1 MAQER
6 VLLVD
11 DETEFT
17 ELLAERMRNREMD
30 VDTADSGEKAIEM
43 VKNKYY
49 DAIILDLAM
58 PGMDGIETLNAI
70 LGDNPD
76 QQVIFLT
83 GYASVPKTV
92 EALKK
97 GAIEFL
103 EKPADINQLIEL
115 VRTAQV
121 KKAELF
127 EKRAEESIEKIKRDR
142 FW

>member
-1 MAQER
+1 MAHER

-11 DETEFT
+11 DEKDFT

-49 DAIILDLAM
+49 DAIILDMAM
-58 PGMDGIETLNAI
+58 PGMDGIETLQNI

-76 QQVIFLT
+76 QQVILLT
-83 GYASVPKTV
+83 GYAPVPKTV

-97 GAIEFL
+97 GAVEFL
-103 EKPADINQLIEL
+103 EKPANINQLIDL
-115 VRTAQV
+115 VRQALL
-121 KKAELF
+121 KKSELF
-127 EKRAEESIEKIKRDR
+127 EKRMKESIDKVKRNKS
-142 FW
+142 W

>member
-49 DAIILDLAM
+49 DAIILDLSM

-97 GAIEFL
+97 GAVEFL
-103 EKPADINQLIEL
+103 EKPADINQLIDL
-115 VRTAQV
+115 VREAQI

-127 EKRAEESIEKIKRDR
+127 EKRAEDSIEKLKRGKS
-142 FW
+142 W

>member
-103 EKPADINQLIEL
+103 EKPADITQLIEL